1 MSFQDQ
7 LMLWNHAALKVV
19 DVRRSILAPGEVLPP
34 SKLAASTFLCTV
46 RGRAQLW
53 LDQTAYGTDLSPVCH
68 AGKGT
73 SFTVVEVSEPLEYYM
88 ILYKASLTMPCR
100 EELLRMQ
107 RASDPFQSTFGFAP
121 HAPFTLLATVE
132 KLYQQW
138 LTNSALDKLHAKSLF
153 HQFIYETLQ
162 QLSVHKETTTSQR
175 LLEQAVQFMEENYA
189 QKISLDLLANQL
201 GCNARQLQRLFKA
214 ELQIGPMEYLLR
226 LRLERAKDLLT
237 RMQAPLIQIAEAV
250 GYSDSYY
257 FSRMFKKYSGLSP
270 SQFREQAVCRYNP
283 SGLSPSYIV
292 SQKTPMYSVT
302 DENAIHYQ
310 YQSAASSPG
319 TREAHRLVQSKGG
332 VTEATLRTISHR
344 KGELDLAHTPEKI
357 VVLDYQYIDQLYSLG
372 HLPIGSV
379 FGTSDT
385 SILLPENLARQLG
398 EIKRLGTKDEPDLAA
413 IAEISPE
420 LIICTQIH
428 EHVYDELAAI
438 APTVMLDR
446 NEDWRVSLPV
456 LGKMLGKE
464 KEAQKVIDDYNQKI
478 VSLKDALAAK
488 MNGKTVSLIRP
499 RDNMIRLH
507 TTAHRTA
514 KILYRDLGMAAP
526 SMAIDSKRTSS
537 FIGLDA
543 MTELNA
549 DHLFVL
555 KDDSNEELTR
565 EYQKSAIWKGL
576 RVVKANQV
584 STFNT
589 TMWIG
594 YYGPIAINRVVD
606 QIAEALL

>member
-53 LDQTAYGTDLSPVCH
+53 LDQTPYATDLYPVCH

-73 SFTVVEVSEPLEYYM
+73 SYTVVEVSEPLEYYM

-100 EELLRMQ
+100 EELLQMQ

-121 HAPFTLLATVE
+121 HAPFSLLAMVE

-138 LTNSALDKLHAKSLF
+138 LKNSALDKLHAKALF

-162 QLSVHKETTTSQR
+162 QLSVHKETATSQR
-175 LLEQAVQFMEENYA
+175 WLEQAVQFLEGNYA

-201 GCNARQLQRLFKA
+201 GCNPRQLQRLFKA

-270 SQFREQAVCRYNP
+270 SQFREQAVCRDNP

-310 YQSAASSPG
+310 YKNTGSSPS
-319 TREAHRLVQSKGG
+319 TSEAHRLAQSKGG
-332 VTEATLRTISHR
+332 VTEATYRTISHR

-385 SILLPENLARQLG
+385 SVLLPENLSGKLEG
-398 EIKRLGTKDEPDLAA
+398 IKRLGTKDEPDLVA
-413 IAEISPE
+413 IAETSPE

-446 NEDWRVSLPV
+446 NADWRVSLPV

>member
-19 DVRRSILAPGEVLPP
+19 DVRRCILAPGEVLPP
-34 SKLAASTFLCTV
+34 SKLAGSTFLCTV

-53 LDQTAYGTDLSPVCH
+53 LDQTPYATDLYPVCH

-73 SFTVVEVSEPLEYYM
+73 SYTVVEVSEPLEYYM
-88 ILYKASLTMPCR
+88 ILYKASLIMPCR

-107 RASDPFQSTFGFAP
+107 RASDPFQSAFGFAP
-121 HAPFTLLATVE
+121 HAPFSLLATVE

-138 LTNSALDKLHAKSLF
+138 LKNSALDKLHAKALF
-153 HQFIYETLQ
+153 HQYIYETLQ
-162 QLSVHKETTTSQR
+162 QLSVHKETATSQR
-175 LLEQAVQFMEENYA
+175 LLEHAVQFMEENYA

-201 GCNARQLQRLFKA
+201 GCNPRQLQRLFKA

-237 RMQAPLIQIAEAV
+237 RMQVPLIQIAEAV

-270 SQFREQAVCRYNP
+270 SQFREQAGCRNNP
-283 SGLSPSYIV
+283 SDLSPSYIV

-310 YQSAASSPG
+310 YQNTGSSPI
-319 TREAHRLVQSKGG
+319 TSEAHRLAQSKGG
-332 VTEATLRTISHR
+332 VTEATYRTISHR

-357 VVLDYQYIDQLYSLG
+357 VVLDYQYIDQLFSLG

-385 SILLPENLARQLG
+385 SVLLPENLSGKLEG
-398 EIKRLGTKDEPDLAA
+398 IKRLGTKDEPDLVA
-413 IAEISPE
+413 IAETSPE

-428 EHVYDELAAI
+428 EHLYEELVAI
-438 APTVMLDR
+438 APTVVLDR

-464 KEAQKVIDDYNQKI
+464 KEAHKVIDDYNQKI

>member
-7 LMLWNHAALKVV
+7 LMLWNHAAFKVV

-46 RGRAQLW
+46 RGKAQLW
-53 LDQTAYGTDLSPVCH
+53 LDQTAYGTDLYPVCH
-68 AGKGT
+68 VGKGT

-88 ILYKASLTMPCR
+88 ILYKASLTMLCR
-100 EELLRMQ
+100 EELLQMQ
-107 RASDPFQSTFGFAP
+107 RASDPFQSTFGLAP

-138 LTNSALDKLHAKSLF
+138 LTNSSLDKLHAKALF
-153 HQFIYETLQ
+153 HQFIFETLQ
-162 QLSVHKETTTSQR
+162 QLSVHKETATSQR
-175 LLEQAVQFMEENYA
+175 LLEQAIQFMEENYA
-189 QKISLDLLANQL
+189 QKISLDVLANQL

-226 LRLERAKDLLT
+226 LRLEKAKDLLT

-270 SQFREQAVCRYNP
+270 SQFREQAVCRNNP
-283 SGLSPSYIV
+283 SGLSLSYIV

-310 YQSAASSPG
+310 YQSAALSPS
-319 TREAHRLVQSKGG
+319 TREAHRLAQSKGG
-332 VTEATLRTISHR
+332 VTEATHRTISHR

-379 FGTSDT
+379 FGTSDK
-385 SILLPENLARQLG
+385 SILLPESLSRQLG

-413 IAEISPE
+413 IAETSPE

-428 EHVYDELAAI
+428 EHVYDELASI

-526 SMAIDSKRTSS
+526 PMAIDSKRTSS
-537 FIGLDA
+537 FIGLNA